1 MVMFMLIF
9 VIDMGDF
16 DYDEVAAYSIFQ
28 II

>member
-1 MVMFMLIF
+1 MATLLLIF

-16 DYDEVAAYSIFQ
+16 DYDEVAVCSIFQ